1 MRKTVL
7 CWLLLSPLMVT
18 TLFPFAVMFFTAV
31 KPGNEVLSAE
41 PSWLPS
47 RFAWEN
53 FPAMWTE
60 AHFGTALINSCL
72 ISAGSMLLVIL
83 VSVPA
88 AYGLVRYRFRGRA
101 NFQNFLLVTQMLSPI
116 VLVLGLFRLV
126 VGLHLLNSMI
136 VVALIYTAFNIP
148 FGVWMLQ
155 SYFKSIPPDL
165 EESAWLEGASR
176 LRTVWDV
183 FRPMAMPA
191 ITVTAIF
198 TFIAAWNEFVIATT
212 LLRDEDKYTLPIRVF
227 AEGAGRYQVQWETVM
242 AAALAATLPVA
253 LVFSWLQRYLV
264 TGLGTGAVK

>member
-1 MRKTVL
+1 MRKTLL
-7 CWLLLSPLMVT
+7 CWLLLLPLVVT

-31 KPGNEVLSAE
+31 KPADEVLSAA

-53 FPAMWTE
+53 FPAMWSE
-60 AHFGTALINSCL
+60 AHFGTALLNSCL
-72 ISAGSMLLVIL
+72 VSAASTLLVII

-88 AYGLVRYRFRGRA
+88 AYGLARYRFHGRSQ
-101 NFQNFLLVTQMLSPI
+101 FQSFLLVTQMLSPI
-116 VLVLGLFRLV
+116 VLVLGLFKLV
-126 VGLHLLNSMI
+126 VQLHLLNSLA
-136 VVALIYTAFNIP
+136 VVVVIYTAFNIP

-176 LRTVWDV
+176 LRTIWDV

-198 TFIAAWNEFVIATT
+198 TFIAAWNEFVIAST
-212 LLRDEDKYTLPIRVF
+212 LLRDEDKFTLPIRVF
-227 AEGAGRYQVQWETVM
+227 SEGAGRYQILWHYVM
-242 AAALAATLPVA
+242 AATFMATVPVA
-253 LVFSWLQRYLV
+253 IVFSWFQRYLV
-264 TGLGTGAVK
+264 TGLGAGAVK

>member
-1 MRKTVL
+1 MRKTIV
-7 CWLLLSPLMVT
+7 CWLLLLPLVVT

-31 KPGNEVLSAE
+31 KPLDEVLSAS

-47 RFAWEN
+47 HFAWEN

-60 AHFGTALINSCL
+60 AHFGAALLNSCL
-72 ISAGSMLLVIL
+72 VSAASMALVIL
-83 VSVPA
+83 ISVPA
-88 AYGLVRYRFRGRA
+88 AYALVRYQFRGRSQ
-101 NFQNFLLVTQMLSPI
+101 FQNFLLVSQMLSPI

-126 VGLHLLNSMI
+126 VALHLLNSLA
-136 VVALIYTAFNIP
+136 VVVLIYTAFNLP

-176 LRTVWDV
+176 LRTIWDV

-191 ITVTAIF
+191 VIVTAIF

-227 AEGAGRYQVQWETVM
+227 AEGAGRYQVQWSYVM
-242 AAALAATLPVA
+242 AAALLATVPVA
-253 LVFSWLQRYLV
+253 IVFSFLQRYLV
-264 TGLGTGAVK
+264 TGLGAGAVK

>member
-1 MRKTVL
+1 MRKTLL
-7 CWLLLSPLMVT
+7 CWLLLSPLVVT

-53 FPAMWTE
+53 FLAMWHE
-60 AHFGTALINSCL
+60 AQFSTALINSGL
-72 ISAGSMLLVIL
+72 VSAGSTLLVIL

-88 AYGLVRYRFRGRA
+88 AYAAARYRFAGRA
-101 NFQNFLLVTQMLSPI
+101 KFQNFLLITQMLSPI
-116 VLVLGLFRLV
+116 VLVLGLFKLV
-126 VGLHLLNSMI
+126 VSLHLLDSLI
-136 VVALIYTAFNIP
+136 VVVLIYSAFNIP

-155 SYFKSIPPDL
+155 SYFRSIPPDL

-183 FRPMAMPA
+183 FRPMALPA
-191 ITVTAIF
+191 IVVTAIF
-198 TFIAAWNEFVIATT
+198 TFIAAWNEFVIAVT
-212 LLRDEDKYTLPIRVF
+212 LLRDESHYTLPIRVF

-242 AAALAATLPVA
+242 AAAFTATLPVA
-253 LVFSWLQRYLV
+253 LVFSWLQRYLIG
-264 TGLGTGAVK
+264 GLGAGAVK